1 MFVAVMCEIVSDDN
15 RKDVENILKL
25 YGLEMK
31 VKNLYETT
39 SMGEKTLS
47 RLKRDIDRAT
57 DSYDSVFFY
66 QFPVQETLVITSLEK
81 KKWRRRLLQK
91 ES

>member
-39 SMGEKTLS
+39 SIGEKTLS

-66 QFPVQETLVITSLEK
+66 QFPVQDTLVITSLEK

>member
-15 RKDVENILKL
+15 RRDVENILKL

-31 VKNLYETT
+31 IKNLYETT

-91 ES
+91 ET

>member
-31 VKNLYETT
+31 IKNLYETT
-39 SMGEKTLS
+39 SIGEKTLS

-57 DSYDSVFFY
+57 DSYDTVFFY
-66 QFPVQETLVITSLEK
+66 QFPVQETLVVTSLEK

-91 ES
+91 EK

>member
-31 VKNLYETT
+31 IKNLYETT
-39 SMGEKTLS
+39 SIGEKTLS
-47 RLKRDIDRAT
+47 RLKRYIDRAT
-57 DSYDSVFFY
+57 DSYDTVFFY
-66 QFPVQETLVITSLEK
+66 QFPVQETLVVTSLEK

-91 ES
+91 EK

>member
-31 VKNLYETT
+31 IKNLYETT
-39 SMGEKTLS
+39 SIGEKTLS
-47 RLKRDIDRAT
+47 RLKRDIDTAT
-57 DSYDSVFFY
+57 DSYDTVFFY
-66 QFPVQETLVITSLEK
+66 QFPVQETLVVTSLEK

-91 ES
+91 EK